1 MLFTLVLLQLLAFIA
16 FPVNGLYG
24 GYMDTPI
31 YIDVMSNDGLLY
43 DLRIDSPYIY
53 NMIFAV
59 WSSAW
64 GGLCS
69 LFSFGL
75 SFLLRK
81 HKTVALVIPTLVSL
95 ALFQLSPLVSSSVY
109 QLLHFSY
116 CYPNIDRQLND
127 PLFFVVYPAVITALS
142 LLVASTPLFKGKD
155 VLL

>member
-1 MLFTLVLLQLLAFIA
+1 MLFAI
-16 FPVNGLYG
+16 
-24 GYMDTPI
+24 
-31 YIDVMSNDGLLY
+31 
-43 DLRIDSPYIY
+43 
-53 NMIFAV
+53 

-75 SFLLRK
+75 SFLLGK
-81 HKTVALVIPTLVSL
+81 HKTVALIMPTLVSL

-127 PLFFVVYPAVITALS
+127 LLFFVAYPAVITVLS
-142 LLVASTPLFKGKD
+142 MLAAAIPLFKGKD